1 MTRKYSPNHPAVRYR
16 MAHTPLPDTADIR
29 TRTAAVRA
37 RRGMRPARERRG
49 LKLGAGFTLIITSAL
64 LAHAP
69 VLWITTLAV
78 GVGLV
83 LSVIE
88 RVRKEQ
94 GY

>member
-1 MTRKYSPNHPAVRYR
+1 MTRKYSTNHPAVRYR
-16 MAHTPLPDTADIR
+16 MANTPMPDTDNIR
-29 TRTAAVRA
+29 ERTAAVRA
-37 RRGMRPARERRG
+37 RRGMPPARERRG

-64 LAHAP
+64 LAHEP

-88 RVRKEQ
+88 RVRKEE

>member
-1 MTRKYSPNHPAVRYR
+1 MP
-16 MAHTPLPDTADIR
+16 
-29 TRTAAVRA
+29 
-37 RRGMRPARERRG
+37 PARERRG
-49 LKLGAGFTLIITSAL
+49 LKVGAGFTLIITSAL
-64 LAHAP
+64 LAHEP
-69 VLWITTLAV
+69 VLWVTTLAV

>member
-1 MTRKYSPNHPAVRYR
+1 MRKYSPNHPAVMYR
-16 MAHTPLPDTADIR
+16 MANTPMPDTDNIR
-29 TRTAAVRA
+29 ERTAAVRA
-37 RRGMRPARERRG
+37 RRGMRPARDRRG
-49 LKLGAGFTLIITSAL
+49 LKLGAGFTLIFASAL

-69 VLWITTLAV
+69 VLWITTLSV

-88 RVRKEQ
+88 RVRKEE

>member
-1 MTRKYSPNHPAVRYR
+1 MTRKYSSNHPAVRYR
-16 MAHTPLPDTADIR
+16 MVHTPLPDTADIR
-29 TRTAAVRA
+29 TRTNAVRA
-37 RRGMRPARERRG
+37 RRGMSPARDRRG
-49 LKLGAGFTLIITSAL
+49 MKLGAGFTLIFTSAL
-64 LAHAP
+64 LTHEP
-69 VLWITTLAV
+69 VLWVTTLAV